1 MIKRKALWFFYTLL
15 YIGCILSF
23 ASCQG
28 GNRSAASDEQGDTIP
43 MKYARHLMMVKH
55 DGYTEAIIANPWKE
69 GAELHRYV
77 LIPKGKKGDETAE
90 MLMKRR
96 AGISDNRK
104 GAHVDFVRT
113 PVESSVVFTS
123 PHCQLMYELGC
134 SQAIKGVCDL
144 AYINITDVKRRAKA
158 AKGSEGIVDCGSS
171 MQPDVERIIDLKP
184 AALLISPFENSG
196 GYGKLDKLKIPIIE
210 TADYMET
217 SPLGRAEW
225 MKFYGALFLSEEGRG
240 KTEETTFG
248 GRGESQ
254 FNGFVNNKAD
264 SLFSAIE
271 KEYLSLKTRAA
282 KLPKGLS
289 ILTERKMG
297 SVWYVPGGQST
308 MGILLKDANAKYIFA
323 SDKHSGSLAL
333 SPEQILDKGKEVDVW
348 AFKYFGGKPMTRPD
362 LLKEYDGYKE
372 LLAFMTQDIY
382 ECNTSV
388 VPYFEQTSFHPE
400 VLLREFILLAHPKA
414 QGFGKLRFYQPL
426 MGNDGL
432 ELWGRT
438 VEC

>member
-1 MIKRKALWFFYTLL
+1 MSSHSNLFLLTFLWVMLL
-15 YIGCILSF
+15 F
-23 ASCQG
+23 ASCQSTRHG
-28 GNRSAASDEQGDTIP
+28 ASSESEGDTIT
-43 MKYARHLMMVKH
+43 MKYAQHLTLVKH
-55 DGYTEAIIANPWKE
+55 DGYTEAVLANPWKKE
-69 GAELHRYV
+69 TDLHRYLLV
-77 LIPKGKKGDETAE
+77 PKGKEGDETVKNLQASATSPTE
-90 MLMKRR
+90 NHGVCRTD
-96 AGISDNRK
+96 I
-104 GAHVDFVRT
+104 VRT
-113 PVESSVVFTS
+113 PIENSVVFTS
-123 PHCQLMYELGC
+123 PHCQLLYELGC

-144 AYINITDVKRRAKA
+144 AYINIPDVKRRAAKA
-158 AKGSEGIVDCGSS
+158 AKGGDGIVDCGSC
-171 MQPDVERIIDLKP
+171 MQPDIERIIDLKP
-184 AALLISPFENSG
+184 EALLISPFENSG
-196 GYGKLDKLKIPIIE
+196 GYGKLDKLNIPIIE

-225 MKFYGALFLSEEGRG
+225 IKFYGLLFG
-240 KTEETTFG
+240 KDQG
-248 GRGESQ
+248 G
-254 FNGFVNNKAD
+254 NGGGDTKAD

-348 AFKYFGGKPMTRPD
+348 AFKYFGGKPLTRPD
-362 LLKEYDGYKE
+362 LLKEYDGYKA
-372 LLAFMTQDIY
+372 LLAFMTQSIY
-382 ECNTSV
+382 ECDTNS

-426 MGNDGL
+426 EGSDGL
-432 ELWGRT
+432 ELWGQT
-438 VEC
+438 IEC